1 MAKAP
6 VLCPSCRQAD
16 QVEQVS
22 RLYIAGLSRAHPSS
36 GQPAEEMKLHIQ
48 GLTPEHLRALSRR
61 LKPPAGGKEASARPL
76 HPDWVVAGFS
86 LVVPF
91 FFYGIYTSQPQN
103 FFQFL
108 ALLTLAYGVYFWQRR
123 KLIARY
129 QAALAKRQAATEM
142 VKKGIEKW
150 MKLYYCARE
159 DGIFLPGS
167 GEMLPLDQMH
177 WYLIN
182 DQ

>member
-1 MAKAP
+1 MAKGP

-22 RLYIAGLSRAHPSS
+22 RLYIAGLSRAHASS
-36 GQPAEEMKLHIQ
+36 DPPAQEMKLKIQ
-48 GLTPEHLRALSRR
+48 GLTPEQLKALARR
-61 LKPPAGGKEASARPL
+61 LKPPTGGKEAARPL

-91 FFYGIYTSQPQN
+91 FFYGIYTSQPHN
-103 FFQFL
+103 FYQFL
-108 ALLTLAYGVYFWQRR
+108 ALLTLAYGAYFWQRR

-129 QAALAKRQAATEM
+129 QAALDKRQAAAQR
-142 VKKGIEKW
+142 VKQGIEKW

-159 DGIFLPGS
+159 DGIFLPGFS
-167 GEMLPLDQMH
+167 ELIPLDQLH
-177 WYLIN
+177 WYLI
-182 DQ
+182 DDR